1 MSSLKRNNLA
11 IDSKSK
17 ANNKSSVKKN
27 IDKLD
32 NPMKI
37 YEYQNRVHMI
47 QQKINQRVK
56 EEQKY
61 IEKNLTKI
69 KSNFNNFTS
78 RNFYRNYQK
87 FSEKYFKTTDIIE
100 DIAEKYHEK
109 GYIIPKIS
117 LNLSKVNPLLD
128 SNSSKLFISYLF
140 DRKKGE
146 KVNYEKLYKKNKGIK
161 YMNKLEDIIFPERAI
176 ERERQ
181 REKEKEKKKKWK
193 KQRKKQKKY
202 RLIENKMRKSDTG
215 LMYFRN
221 NRNYHIN
228 TETLNKKTKS
238 SRSIQK
244 YYFKNNNKTSNSF
257 YNSKNDKSQINRSKS
272 INYQSPSPIIK
283 KYRKDKKLDS
293 NILNLKKKSDLHLN
307 LTIEKT
313 NVKNSSNNLSI
324 FSTTNNIQTNSNI
337 KLENKLT
344 EKKDENS
351 LDTPKN
357 KNKID
362 ISSQNKSTNTKPFSS
377 NNTES
382 NFSSNQ
388 KVQSSKNNNFL
399 LSFKIKEF
407 SVNSKK
413 EKNTSESKKIVIND
427 FNSKYI
433 SNPKLSRYS
442 YTFSLKNNQIEN
454 NKIDNYIKDE
464 EKSTINSKKINL
476 TERKEKS
483 INRIYKQLKAGKYE
497 NIENKIRNYLSKTK
511 KMEENEID
519 FMINKYEYKNVKS
532 NYNELKKYINDKKL
546 NKKIER
552 IYLNNHDYNRI
563 EPLLNILNRKDKQI
577 LQFDNKISKIYN
589 KS

>member
-109 GYIIPKIS
+109 GYIIPKLS

-146 KVNYEKLYKKNKGIK
+146 KVNYEKLYKKNKGLK

-181 REKEKEKKKKWK
+181 REKEKEKKKKLK

-563 EPLLNILNRKDKQI
+563 EPLLNILNRKDKEI

>member
-100 DIAEKYHEK
+100 DIAEKYHQK
-109 GYIIPKIS
+109 GYIIPKLS

-146 KVNYEKLYKKNKGIK
+146 KVNYEKLYKKNKGLK

-181 REKEKEKKKKWK
+181 REKEKEKKKKLK

-215 LMYFRN
+215 LMHFRN

-476 TERKEKS
+476 SERKEKS

-552 IYLNNHDYNRI
+552 IYLSNHDYNRI
-563 EPLLNILNRKDKQI
+563 EPLLNILNRKDKEI

>member
-109 GYIIPKIS
+109 GYIIPKLS

-181 REKEKEKKKKWK
+181 REKEKEKKKKLK

-476 TERKEKS
+476 SERKEKS

-563 EPLLNILNRKDKQI
+563 EPLLNILNRKDKEI

>member
-109 GYIIPKIS
+109 GYIIPKLS

-181 REKEKEKKKKWK
+181 REKEKEKKKKLK

-344 EKKDENS
+344 EKKEENS

-476 TERKEKS
+476 SERKEKS

-552 IYLNNHDYNRI
+552 IYLSNHDYNRI
-563 EPLLNILNRKDKQI
+563 EPLLNILNRKDKEI

>member
-100 DIAEKYHEK
+100 DIAEKYHQK
-109 GYIIPKIS
+109 GYIIPKLS

-161 YMNKLEDIIFPERAI
+161 YMNKLEEIIFHERAI

-181 REKEKEKKKKWK
+181 REKEKEKKKKLK

-344 EKKDENS
+344 EKKEENS

-476 TERKEKS
+476 SERKEKS

>member
-109 GYIIPKIS
+109 GYIIPKLS

-181 REKEKEKKKKWK
+181 REKEKEKKKKLK

-344 EKKDENS
+344 EKKEENS

-362 ISSQNKSTNTKPFSS
+362 ISSQNKSTSTKPFSS

-382 NFSSNQ
+382 NFSSKY
-388 KVQSSKNNNFL
+388 KVQSTKTNNFL

-476 TERKEKS
+476 SERKEKS

-552 IYLNNHDYNRI
+552 IYLSNHDYNRI
-563 EPLLNILNRKDKQI
+563 EPLLNILNRKDKEI

>member
-1 MSSLKRNNLA
+1 
-11 IDSKSK
+11 
-17 ANNKSSVKKN
+17 
-27 IDKLD
+27 
-32 NPMKI
+32 MK
-37 YEYQNRVHMI
+37 
-47 QQKINQRVK
+47 
-56 EEQKY
+56 
-61 IEKNLTKI
+61 EK
-69 KSNFNNFTS
+69 
-78 RNFYRNYQK
+78 
-87 FSEKYFKTTDIIE
+87 D
-100 DIAEKYHEK
+100 
-109 GYIIPKIS
+109 
-117 LNLSKVNPLLD
+117 
-128 SNSSKLFISYLF
+128 
-140 DRKKGE
+140 
-146 KVNYEKLYKKNKGIK
+146 
-161 YMNKLEDIIFPERAI
+161 
-176 ERERQ
+176 
-181 REKEKEKKKKWK
+181 KEKKKKK
-193 KQRKKQKKY
+193 RKKQKKY

-476 TERKEKS
+476 SERKEKS

-497 NIENKIRNYLSKTK
+497 NIENKMRNYLSKTK

-563 EPLLNILNRKDKQI
+563 EPLLNILNRKDKEI

>member
-109 GYIIPKIS
+109 GYIIPKLS

-181 REKEKEKKKKWK
+181 REKEKEKKKKLK

-476 TERKEKS
+476 SERKEKS

-532 NYNELKKYINDKKL
+532 NYNELKKYISDKKL

-563 EPLLNILNRKDKQI
+563 EPLLNILNRKDKEI

>member
-181 REKEKEKKKKWK
+181 REKEKEKKKKLK

-344 EKKDENS
+344 EKKEENS

-377 NNTES
+377 NNTEN

-442 YTFSLKNNQIEN
+442 YTFSLKNNRIEN

-476 TERKEKS
+476 SERKEKS

-563 EPLLNILNRKDKQI
+563 EPLLNILNRKDKEI

>member
-476 TERKEKS
+476 SERKEKS

-563 EPLLNILNRKDKQI
+563 EPLLNILNRKDKEI

>member
-181 REKEKEKKKKWK
+181 REKEKEKKKKLK

-344 EKKDENS
+344 EKKEENS

-476 TERKEKS
+476 SERKEKS

-563 EPLLNILNRKDKQI
+563 EPLLNILNRKDKEI

>member
-11 IDSKSK
+11 FDSKSK

-109 GYIIPKIS
+109 GYIIPKLS

-181 REKEKEKKKKWK
+181 REKEKEKKKKLK

-202 RLIENKMRKSDTG
+202 RLIENKMKKSDTG

-293 NILNLKKKSDLHLN
+293 NILNLKKKSELHLN

-324 FSTTNNIQTNSNI
+324 FSTANNIQTNSNI

-382 NFSSNQ
+382 NFSSNH

-476 TERKEKS
+476 SERKEKS

-497 NIENKIRNYLSKTK
+497 NIENKMRNYLSKTK

-519 FMINKYEYKNVKS
+519 FMINQYEYKNVKS

-552 IYLNNHDYNRI
+552 IYLSNHDYNRI
-563 EPLLNILNRKDKQI
+563 EPLLNILNRKDKEI

>member
-181 REKEKEKKKKWK
+181 REKEKEKKKKLK

-476 TERKEKS
+476 SERKEKS

-497 NIENKIRNYLSKTK
+497 NIENKMRNYLSKTK

-563 EPLLNILNRKDKQI
+563 EPLLNLLNRKDKEI

>member
-109 GYIIPKIS
+109 GYIIPKLS

-181 REKEKEKKKKWK
+181 REKEKEKKKKLK

-344 EKKDENS
+344 EKKEENS

-476 TERKEKS
+476 SEKKEKS

-497 NIENKIRNYLSKTK
+497 NIENKMRNYLSKTK

-563 EPLLNILNRKDKQI
+563 EPLLNILNRKDKEI
-577 LQFDNKISKIYN
+577 FQFDNKISKIYN

>member
-109 GYIIPKIS
+109 GYIIPKLS

-146 KVNYEKLYKKNKGIK
+146 KVNYEKLYKKNKGLK

-181 REKEKEKKKKWK
+181 REKEKEKKKKLK

-476 TERKEKS
+476 SERKEKS

-532 NYNELKKYINDKKL
+532 NYNELKKYIIDKKL

-563 EPLLNILNRKDKQI
+563 EPLLNILNRKDKEI